1 MRPPRPGAIISAM
14 EPQQVKFSLGSLSH
28 IEPKTFGEPGQRTFN
43 LVTEAGDARCTL
55 WLEKE
60 QLFQLGLYL
69 QEVVQALS
77 QEDRTRQSQST
88 EPDGPNEGV
97 SLEFKAGQLLLNHDP
112 ESNSFRL
119 LAYEREDEEADEEA
133 ASVSFWISVDQ
144 ADTVAEE
151 ALKICAAGR
160 PRCFLCGL
168 PINPD
173 GHVCPR
179 ANGHTVLEA
188 G

>member
-1 MRPPRPGAIISAM
+1 M
-14 EPQQVKFSLGSLSH
+14 L
-28 IEPKTFGEPGQRTFN
+28 
-43 LVTEAGDARCTL
+43 EAGDARCTV

-60 QLFQLGLYL
+60 QLFQLAIRL
-69 QEVVQALS
+69 QDVVQALS
-77 QEDRTRQSQST
+77 PEDRARQSQSK
-88 EPDGPNEGV
+88 EPDGPNEGI
-97 SLEFKAGQLLLNHDP
+97 SPEFKAGQLVLIHDP
-112 ESNSFRL
+112 ESNSFNL

-144 ADTVAEE
+144 ADAVAEE